1 MRGGWYEWL
10 FSFLL
15 RPVSYLYFRGRCF
28 DGLLRFDFRF
38 VGQEE
43 EKEMKG
49 FLNFLLSLLWCLA
62 DPKKATEAANEAA
75 TIEEFDSA
83 MMKEMGG
90 RL

>member
-1 MRGGWYEWL
+1 M
-10 FSFLL
+10 
-15 RPVSYLYFRGRCF
+15 
-28 DGLLRFDFRF
+28 
-38 VGQEE
+38 GQEE